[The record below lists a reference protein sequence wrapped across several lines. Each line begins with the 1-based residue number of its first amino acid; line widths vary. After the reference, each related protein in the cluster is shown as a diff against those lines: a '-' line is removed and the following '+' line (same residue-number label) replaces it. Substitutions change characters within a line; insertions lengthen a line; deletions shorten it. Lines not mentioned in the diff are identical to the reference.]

1 MEKVNEL
8 EWAKVSW
15 GRKIKRIYQ
24 PSIDMPTFIEQI
36 RIHFASDNLGDF
48 DVGVLEGE
56 MTGQKLGF
64 GLLWFSMS
72 GIEESQLDSTQTAI
86 QVLDQDQ
93 FAEIMFTHAI
103 MSDEHSRIP
112 RFAIQKWERNSLKF
126 SGPQDC
132 NDVKTVEEMVK
143 SVFGADQA

>member
-15 GRKIKRIYQ
+15 GRKIKRIYK

-56 MTGQKLGF
+56 LTGQKLGF

-86 QVLDQDQ
+86 
-93 FAEIMFTHAI
+93 
-103 MSDEHSRIP
+103 
-112 RFAIQKWERNSLKF
+112 
-126 SGPQDC
+126 
-132 NDVKTVEEMVK
+132 
-143 SVFGADQA
+143 